1 MLAPS
6 GQYHLPSTQ
15 EKALSPPGGKTFAA
29 CHPGEITQGGRH
41 LHLEMDRK

>member
-6 GQYHLPSTQ
+6 GHCHLPSAW
-15 EKALSPPGGKTFAA
+15 EKALIPPGGKTFAA
-29 CHPGEITQGGRH
+29 CRPGEITQGGRH